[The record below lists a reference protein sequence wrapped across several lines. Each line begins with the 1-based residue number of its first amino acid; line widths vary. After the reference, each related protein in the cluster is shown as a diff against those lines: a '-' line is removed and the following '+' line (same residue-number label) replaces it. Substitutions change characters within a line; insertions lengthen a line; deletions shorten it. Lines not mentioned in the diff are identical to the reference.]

1 MEQSQPAGL
10 WSRNSRTRWRWF
22 WLPLLA
28 VVLDVV
34 AVFLAA
40 ILTYALRFSKPFL
53 LVRASNVV
61 PEPREYL
68 LFGLVL
74 GLVYVAIARSYQSY
88 SSRWRVPIEQE
99 VGRILTGTVLS
110 MGVVL
115 AAIFFYREF
124 NYSRAVFLGTLILM
138 VPLLIL
144 ARAIFYRLRKVMF
157 QHGLGVQRVAFW
169 GWGQAAQT
177 LWEELSRARPQG
189 FELVGAL
196 GDAPVPGS
204 VSLGSLGELPQ
215 VAAKHRIDLVVLAP
229 PPGEEDRMAE
239 GLKAG
244 EGLPL
249 ELLYVPGVVQIGS
262 LHTRLAEI
270 NGRPLMR
277 LRVLPLAGWRH
288 VIKRLFDIKVS
299 LILFLCMIPLMACVA
314 LALIVSGQRP
324 VILRHRRVGIDGQEF
339 DLFRFHTR
347 DSVWLGRFLVR
358 WGLNKLPE
366 LFNVLKGEMSFV
378 GPAPASPEAAQALF
392 AQFPLYLDRR
402 RLRSGMTGWA
412 QVNDTSTAAQTVE
425 LDIAYI
431 EHWTLA
437 FDIRIL
443 LLAVGRILRGKST

>member
-1 MEQSQPAGL
+1 MKQSQPVGL
-10 WSRNSRTRWRWF
+10 WSRNSRSRWRCF

-28 VVLDVV
+28 VMLDVV

-40 ILTYALRFSKPFL
+40 IIVYSLRFSKL
-53 LVRASNVV
+53 LLSVRAPNVI
-61 PEPREYL
+61 PELREYL

-74 GLVYVAIARSYQSY
+74 GLVYVVIARSYQSY

-124 NYSRAVFLGTLILM
+124 NYSRAVFLGTLVLM

-144 ARAIFYRLRKVMF
+144 ARAIFYRLRKAMF
-157 QHGLGVQRVAFW
+157 QRGLGVQRVAFW
-169 GWGQAAQT
+169 GWGQAAQA
-177 LWEELSRARPQG
+177 LWEELSRARSQG

-196 GDAPVPGS
+196 GEAPVPGAA
-204 VSLGSLGELPQ
+204 SLGSLGDLPQ

-239 GLKAG
+239 GLKAS

-249 ELLYVPGVVQIGS
+249 ELLYIPGVVQIGS

-277 LRVLPLAGWRH
+277 LRALPLAGWRS
-288 VIKRLFDIKVS
+288 VVKRSFDLLAS
-299 LILFLCMIPLMACVA
+299 LILLLCMLPFVAFIA
-314 LALIVSGQRP
+314 LALIISGQRP
-324 VILRHRRVGIDGQEF
+324 VILRQRRVGIDGREF

-347 DSVWLGRFLVR
+347 DSAWLGRFLVR

-366 LFNVLKGEMSFV
+366 LLNVLKGEMSLV
-378 GPAPASPEAAQALF
+378 GPAPASPETAQALF
-392 AQFPLYLDRR
+392 AQIPLYLDRR
-402 RLRSGMTGWA
+402 RLKSGMTGWA
-412 QVNDTSTAAQTVE
+412 QVNDAAEAAQRTE
-425 LDIAYI
+425 FDIGYI
-431 EHWTLA
+431 EHWTLG

-443 LLAVGRILRGKST
+443 LLAVGRLLRGKST